1 MGHQA
6 KKIDVGQMKIL
17 VELLKIQIEMLNT
30 NIEENE
36 DVMKKME
43 EENIKLKTEGTQ
55 LQNQNEELKTKI
67 KAAEKEEVQDH
78 QKILENVELFGNK
91 SFSIS
96 DPIQINPNSI
106 NSSIG
111 TIRETYRLQFD
122 FKLPEK
128 RLQED
133 ETCLISVA
141 GDSKCHGCSKDMQSF
156 IIFKSVW
163 SESKKNLFFT
173 FRRDGLVLQEDFSFN
188 TEDIPMEGENEKIK
202 SRNEWHRVTLTQI
215 EDEDEFRILIFFD
228 SENIVDEPNDSPQT
242 WSNSLIQ
249 SFNKSDSF
257 LLNNLFFYTN

>member
-1 MGHQA
+1 M
-6 KKIDVGQMKIL
+6 
-17 VELLKIQIEMLNT
+17 
-30 NIEENE
+30 
-36 DVMKKME
+36 
-43 EENIKLKTEGTQ
+43 
-55 LQNQNEELKTKI
+55 
-67 KAAEKEEVQDH
+67 
-78 QKILENVELFGNK
+78 ENVELFGNK

-106 NSSIG
+106 NSSVG

-122 FKLPEK
+122 FKLPEE
-128 RLQED
+128 RLQQD
-133 ETCLISVA
+133 ETCLISLA

-163 SESKKNLFFT
+163 SESKKTLCFT
-173 FRRDGLVLQEDFSFN
+173 FRRDGLVFQEDYFFY
-188 TEDIPMEGENEKIK
+188 TEDIPMEGENEKLK

-257 LLNNLFFYTN
+257 LLNNLCFYTN

>member
-1 MGHQA
+1 MP
-6 KKIDVGQMKIL
+6 
-17 VELLKIQIEMLNT
+17 
-30 NIEENE
+30 E
-36 DVMKKME
+36 DFFKH
-43 EENIKLKTEGTQ
+43 IFL
-55 LQNQNEELKTKI
+55 
-67 KAAEKEEVQDH
+67 
-78 QKILENVELFGNK
+78 QKILEDVELFQNK

-96 DPIQINPNSI
+96 EPIQINPNSI

-122 FKLPEK
+122 FKLPEE
-128 RLQED
+128 RLRED
-133 ETCLISVA
+133 ETCLISLA

-163 SESKKNLFFT
+163 SESKETFLFT
-173 FRRDGLVLQEDFSFN
+173 FRRDGLVFQEDYSFKPEALPN
-188 TEDIPMEGENEKIK
+188 ENMEDIEMEGQLKR
-202 SRNEWHRVTLTQI
+202 SRSDWHRVTLTQI

-257 LLNNLFFYTN
+257 LINNLCFYTN

>member
-1 MGHQA
+1 M
-6 KKIDVGQMKIL
+6 
-17 VELLKIQIEMLNT
+17 
-30 NIEENE
+30 
-36 DVMKKME
+36 
-43 EENIKLKTEGTQ
+43 
-55 LQNQNEELKTKI
+55 
-67 KAAEKEEVQDH
+67 
-78 QKILENVELFGNK
+78 ENVELFGNK

-122 FKLPEK
+122 FKLPEES
-128 RLQED
+128 LQED
-133 ETCLISVA
+133 ETCLISLA

-163 SESKKNLFFT
+163 SESKKTLFFT
-173 FRRDGLVLQEDFSFN
+173 FRRDGLVFQEDFSFN
-188 TEDIPMEGENEKIK
+188 TEDMSMEGENAK
-202 SRNEWHRVTLTQI
+202 SRNEWHRVILTQI

-257 LLNNLFFYTN
+257 LLNNLCFYTN

>member
-1 MGHQA
+1 M
-6 KKIDVGQMKIL
+6 
-17 VELLKIQIEMLNT
+17 
-30 NIEENE
+30 
-36 DVMKKME
+36 
-43 EENIKLKTEGTQ
+43 
-55 LQNQNEELKTKI
+55 
-67 KAAEKEEVQDH
+67 
-78 QKILENVELFGNK
+78 ENVELFGNK

-122 FKLPEK
+122 FKLPEES
-128 RLQED
+128 LQED

-163 SESKKNLFFT
+163 SESKKTLFFT
-173 FRRDGLVLQEDFSFN
+173 FRRDGLVFQEDFSFN
-188 TEDIPMEGENEKIK
+188 TEDIPMEGDNEKIK

-249 SFNKSDSF
+249 SFSKSDSF
-257 LLNNLFFYTN
+257 LLNNLCFYTN

>member
-1 MGHQA
+1 M
-6 KKIDVGQMKIL
+6 
-17 VELLKIQIEMLNT
+17 
-30 NIEENE
+30 
-36 DVMKKME
+36 
-43 EENIKLKTEGTQ
+43 
-55 LQNQNEELKTKI
+55 
-67 KAAEKEEVQDH
+67 
-78 QKILENVELFGNK
+78 ENVELFGNK

-122 FKLPEK
+122 FKLPEES
-128 RLQED
+128 LQED
-133 ETCLISVA
+133 ETCLISLA

-163 SESKKNLFFT
+163 SESKKTLFFT
-173 FRRDGLVLQEDFSFN
+173 FRRDGLVFQEDYSFN
-188 TEDIPMEGENEKIK
+188 TEETLMEG
-202 SRNEWHRVTLTQI
+202 HRVTLTQI

-257 LLNNLFFYTN
+257 LLNNLCFYTN